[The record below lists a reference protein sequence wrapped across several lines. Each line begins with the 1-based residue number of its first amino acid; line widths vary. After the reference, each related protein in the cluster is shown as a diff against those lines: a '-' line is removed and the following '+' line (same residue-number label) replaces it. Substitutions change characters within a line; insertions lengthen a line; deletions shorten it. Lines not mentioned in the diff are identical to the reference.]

1 MCGRTS
7 SFVPLTGGVWDRI
20 RSVPD
25 VLPKICHRQVPWRPH
40 HSTSMCSRSPDQ
52 RTSMTDTHS
61 PSPSFVSSFSFPLL
75 CRTLQR
81 FPRAAGG
88 PDGPRPRGE
97 ANLERT
103 PFVGVLVHRVFCGGL
118 AATGTS
124 LELLMARTLLLR
136 GPLLR
141 NTLVLKNFLP
151 HLR

>member
-1 MCGRTS
+1 M
-7 SFVPLTGGVWDRI
+7 
-20 RSVPD
+20 
-25 VLPKICHRQVPWRPH
+25 
-40 HSTSMCSRSPDQ
+40 
-52 RTSMTDTHS
+52 
-61 PSPSFVSSFSFPLL
+61 SSFSFPLL

-136 GPLLR
+136 TLLAQYVGAEELFT
-141 NTLVLKNFLP
+141 TLTLGSHYVRLSVSAGT
-151 HLR
+151 RG